1 MSGRI
6 CILKEVCQRADVLI
20 AAVGR
25 AKMINSEYVKDGAVV
40 LDVGINRDENN
51 KLCGDVSFTFLDR
64 IEEVELNIV
73 DRRWQSALAL
83 ALTLPDICGGIAF
96 PEIVKHYRDGRVM
109 LDRQKNPTRDV
120 GTQYI
125 RWFDEYA
132 GDYFKLSQS
141 DEKPYICGER
151 CWQLRCEYLHQNKGF
166 LNDENNIRFHLGLN
180 CGMSVCQLESMN
192 IQENGNDIRIDIEQ
206 FCLRMCKAAK
216 NYYDKVHLEKDF
228 SLYNTPVLDFIQVTQ
243 KKKAASIIALVC
255 GSERYAKGLKE
266 TLQFISDQIML
277 FYTPES
283 AKTRL
288 GRHKPDLWIVTEDMT
303 SQPNQPWRADRTTP
317 VILITGNPD
326 AVEIKKNSGK
336 LTVLSMP
343 LSIVDLRKTVE
354 IYVS

>member
-1 MSGRI
+1 M
-6 CILKEVCQRADVLI
+6 Q
-20 AAVGR
+20 
-25 AKMINSEYVKDGAVV
+25 
-40 LDVGINRDENN
+40 
-51 KLCGDVSFTFLDR
+51 GDVSFTFLDR

-109 LDRQKNPTRDV
+109 LDRKKIRLGMWEPSISV
-120 GTQYI
+120 GLMNMQGITLNY
-125 RWFDEYA
+125 
-132 GDYFKLSQS
+132 QS

-206 FCLRMCKAAK
+206 FCLRMCMAAK
-216 NYYDKVHLEKDF
+216 SYYDKVHLEKDF

-266 TLQFISDQIML
+266 TLQFISTVFRKSTIDNGIERTVS
-277 FYTPES
+277 FPEFFLIS
-283 AKTRL
+283 TASGL
-288 GRHKPDLWIVTEDMT
+288 
-303 SQPNQPWRADRTTP
+303 P
-317 VILITGNPD
+317 VI
-326 AVEIKKNSGK
+326 
-336 LTVLSMP
+336 
-343 LSIVDLRKTVE
+343 
-354 IYVS
+354 

>member
-1 MSGRI
+1 M
-6 CILKEVCQRADVLI
+6 Q
-20 AAVGR
+20 
-25 AKMINSEYVKDGAVV
+25 
-40 LDVGINRDENN
+40 
-51 KLCGDVSFTFLDR
+51 GDVSFTFLDR

-73 DRRWQSALAL
+73 DGRWQSALAL

-141 DEKPYICGER
+141 SEKPYICGER

-180 CGMSVCQLESMN
+180 CGMSVCQLDSMN

-216 NYYDKVHLEKDF
+216 SYYDKVHLEKDF
-228 SLYNTPVLDFIQVTQ
+228 SLYNTPVLDFVQVTQ
-243 KKKAASIIALVC
+243 KKKAASIIALIC

-283 AKTRL
+283 AKTKL
-288 GRHKPDLWIVTEDMT
+288 GKHKPDLWIVTEDMT

-317 VILITGNPD
+317 VIIITGNPD

-343 LSIVDLRKTVE
+343 LSIVDLRKNVE

>member
-1 MSGRI
+1 M
-6 CILKEVCQRADVLI
+6 Q
-20 AAVGR
+20 
-25 AKMINSEYVKDGAVV
+25 
-40 LDVGINRDENN
+40 
-51 KLCGDVSFTFLDR
+51 GDVSFTFLDR

-96 PEIVKHYRDGRVM
+96 PEIVKHYREGRVM

-132 GDYFKLSQS
+132 GDHFKLSQS
-141 DEKPYICGER
+141 DEKP
-151 CWQLRCEYLHQNKGF
+151 
-166 LNDENNIRFHLGLN
+166 DENNIHFHLGLN
-180 CGMSVCQLESMN
+180 CGMSVCQLDSMN
-192 IQENGNDIRIDIEQ
+192 MQENRIDIRIDIEQ

-216 NYYDKVHLEKDF
+216 SYYDKVNLEKDF

-243 KKKAASIIALVC
+243 KKKDASIIALIC
-255 GSERYAKGLKE
+255 GNERYAKGLKE
-266 TLQFISDQIML
+266 ALQFISEQIML

-283 AKTRL
+283 AKTKL
-288 GRHKPDLWIVTEDMT
+288 GKHKPDLWIVTEDMT
-303 SQPNQPWRADRTTP
+303 RQPNQPWRADRTTP
-317 VILITGNPD
+317 VIIITGNPD

-343 LSIVDLRKTVE
+343 LSIVDLRKNVE

>member
-1 MSGRI
+1 M
-6 CILKEVCQRADVLI
+6 Q
-20 AAVGR
+20 
-25 AKMINSEYVKDGAVV
+25 
-40 LDVGINRDENN
+40 
-51 KLCGDVSFTFLDR
+51 GDVSFTFLDR

-132 GDYFKLSQS
+132 GDHFKLSQS

-166 LNDENNIRFHLGLN
+166 LNDENNIHFHLGLN
-180 CGMSVCQLESMN
+180 CGMSVCQLDSMN
-192 IQENGNDIRIDIEQ
+192 IQENRIDIRIDIEQ

-216 NYYDKVHLEKDF
+216 SYYDKVNLEKDF

-255 GSERYAKGLKE
+255 G
-266 TLQFISDQIML
+266 Q
-277 FYTPES
+277 
-283 AKTRL
+283 
-288 GRHKPDLWIVTEDMT
+288 
-303 SQPNQPWRADRTTP
+303 
-317 VILITGNPD
+317 
-326 AVEIKKNSGK
+326 
-336 LTVLSMP
+336 
-343 LSIVDLRKTVE
+343 
-354 IYVS
+354 

>member
-1 MSGRI
+1 M
-6 CILKEVCQRADVLI
+6 Q
-20 AAVGR
+20 
-25 AKMINSEYVKDGAVV
+25 
-40 LDVGINRDENN
+40 
-51 KLCGDVSFTFLDR
+51 GDVSFTFLDR

-83 ALTLPDICGGIAF
+83 ALTLPDICG
-96 PEIVKHYRDGRVM
+96 
-109 LDRQKNPTRDV
+109 
-120 GTQYI
+120 
-125 RWFDEYA
+125 
-132 GDYFKLSQS
+132 
-141 DEKPYICGER
+141 ER

-166 LNDENNIRFHLGLN
+166 LNDENNIHFHLGLKYVE
-180 CGMSVCQLESMN
+180 CQLEVCQLDSMN
-192 IQENGNDIRIDIEQ
+192 MQENRIDIRIDIEQ

-216 NYYDKVHLEKDF
+216 SYYDKVNLEKDF

-266 TLQFISDQIML
+266 ALQFISEQIML

-283 AKTRL
+283 AKTKL
-288 GRHKPDLWIVTEDMT
+288 GKHKPDLWIVTEDMT
-303 SQPNQPWRADRTTP
+303 RQPNQPWRADRTTP
-317 VILITGNPD
+317 VIIITGNPD

-343 LSIVDLRKTVE
+343 LSIVDLRKNVE